1 MIVDGADG
9 GIQMSEQQMMMTSFI
24 KYCLISPYHHQ
35 HSTPRISGPGGPVAL
50 LTKKERKKLYV
61 SM

>member
-1 MIVDGADG
+1 MMVDGADG

-24 KYCLISPYHHQ
+24 KYCLISPYHDQ

-50 LTKKERKKLYV
+50 FI
-61 SM
+61 